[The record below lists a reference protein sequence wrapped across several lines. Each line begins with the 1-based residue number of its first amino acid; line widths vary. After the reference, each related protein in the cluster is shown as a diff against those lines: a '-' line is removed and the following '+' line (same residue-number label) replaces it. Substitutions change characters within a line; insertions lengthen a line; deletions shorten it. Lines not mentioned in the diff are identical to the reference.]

1 MSSQYAFI
9 ASQWPE
15 LHGEAV
21 RVEQCALSDPRTAC
35 FYGRRTIELLVEWVY
50 ENDSQLQRPWGEA
63 NLSQLMHAYEFRYLV
78 GEQTLG
84 RSSMRKT
91 PMASSASGW
100 GTSIW

>member
-1 MSSQYAFI
+1 MRSLRS
-9 ASQWPE
+9 PHR
-15 LHGEAV
+15 LLLLPTHD
-21 RVEQCALSDPRTAC
+21 R
-35 FYGRRTIELLVEWVY
+35 LLVEWVY
-50 ENDSQLQRPWGEA
+50 VNDSQLQRPWGEA

>member
-1 MSSQYAFI
+1 MRSLRS
-9 ASQWPE
+9 PHR
-15 LHGEAV
+15 LPLLPTHD
-21 RVEQCALSDPRTAC
+21 R
-35 FYGRRTIELLVEWVY
+35 LLVEWVY
-50 ENDSQLQRPWGEA
+50 VNDSQLQRPWGEA

>member
-1 MSSQYAFI
+1 M
-9 ASQWPE
+9 
-15 LHGEAV
+15 
-21 RVEQCALSDPRTAC
+21 
-35 FYGRRTIELLVEWVY
+35 EWVY
-50 ENDSQLQRPWGEA
+50 VNDSQLQRPWGEA